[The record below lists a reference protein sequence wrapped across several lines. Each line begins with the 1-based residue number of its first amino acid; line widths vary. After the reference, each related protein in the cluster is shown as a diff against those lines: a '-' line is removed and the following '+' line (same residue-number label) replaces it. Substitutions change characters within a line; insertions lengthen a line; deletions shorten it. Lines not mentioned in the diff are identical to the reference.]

1 MISRFFR
8 LIPKLPTI
16 TTVRSRRQKLLKA
29 MRKVESGGEKTPWA
43 VGDSGRSL
51 GPYQITYGYW
61 LDAVRHTPALK
72 EGTWPMVV
80 DRRYAEAIMHSYWKK
95 YAPLNAT
102 WEQLARI
109 HNGGPKGHGRP
120 ETAKYWRK
128 VCTYL

>member
-1 MISRFFR
+1 M
-8 LIPKLPTI
+8 
-16 TTVRSRRQKLLKA
+16 RQ
-29 MRKVESGGEKTPWA
+29 VESGGEGTPWA

-61 LDAVRHTPALK
+61 LDAVRHTPELK

-80 DRRYAEAIMHSYWKK
+80 DRTYAEAIMHSYWKK
-95 YAPLNAT
+95 HAPLNAT

-120 ETAKYWRK
+120 ETAQYWRK
-128 VCTYL
+128 VCAHL